1 MTIPRAL
8 LTRISL
14 IPWARVAV
22 LAASLGL
29 GVGLGGCTAL
39 GKLTQVAALAV
50 VIDKPRPTAPAWKAV
65 TLTASAD
72 ANQNS
77 PVAIDLVFVRDTALA
92 QTLTATP
99 AAKWFATRA
108 DTQRAFPDTLGVV
121 SLEIVPGQTLRLTD
135 AATIGQHALVILA
148 FANYPPPGEHRE
160 RLLPTGAD
168 YLVQLGPLGFKGVD
182 VHAHPPK

>member
-1 MTIPRAL
+1 
-8 LTRISL
+8 
-14 IPWARVAV
+14 V
-22 LAASLGL
+22 LVASLGL
-29 GVGLGGCTAL
+29 GGCTVLDKLAQAVAL
-39 GKLTQVAALAV
+39 TAG
-50 VIDKPRPTAPAWKAV
+50 IDKPRPSAPAWQTV

-77 PVAIDLVFVRDTALA
+77 PVAIDLVFVRDAALA

-108 DTQRAFPDTLGVV
+108 DTLRAFPDTLGVV
-121 SLEIVPGQTLRLTD
+121 SLEVVPGQTLRLTD
-135 AATIGQHALVILA
+135 AATIGQRALVILA

-168 YLVQLGPLGFKGVD
+168 YLVQLGPKGFKGVD

>member
-108 DTQRAFPDTLGVV
+108 DTQRA
-121 SLEIVPGQTLRLTD
+121 LRLTD